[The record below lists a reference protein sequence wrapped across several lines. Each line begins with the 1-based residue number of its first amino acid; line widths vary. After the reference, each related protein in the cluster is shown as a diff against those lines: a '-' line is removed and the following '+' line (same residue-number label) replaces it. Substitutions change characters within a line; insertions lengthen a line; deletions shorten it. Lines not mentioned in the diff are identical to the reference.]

1 MISIVIPLYNEAEN
15 AALYPVKLFPV
26 AESIIRQYGETCEF
40 VLVDDGSRDTTL
52 EVLNTLQ
59 KKQQN
64 IIVVPHIVN
73 KGMGAAV
80 KTGFAHSNGDLII
93 TMDSDLT
100 YRPEDIDKLL
110 STYTKT
116 GADCISASPY
126 HEKDLANEIT
136 SPFRLFISKS
146 VNFLYKVLLRDD
158 ITCVSAI
165 FRLYKKEAL
174 SGMTFESNNFEIDA
188 EIISKFILGGKKVEE
203 IGVKLYVREHGE
215 SKLNVKKETIN
226 NLRILYKIFKSRYLK
241 REWG

>member
-26 AESIIRQYGETCEF
+26 AESIIRQYRETCEF

-52 EVLNTLQ
+52 EVISTLQ
-59 KKQQN
+59 KTQQN

-73 KGMGAAV
+73 RGMGAAV
-80 KTGFAHSNGDLII
+80 KTGFAHSNGNLII

-110 STYTKT
+110 SAYTKT

-188 EIISKFILGGKKVEE
+188 EIISKFILSGKNVEE

>member
-15 AALYPVKLFPV
+15 ATLYPVKLFPV
-26 AESIIRQYGETCEF
+26 AESITRRYGETCEF

-59 KKQQN
+59 KTQQN

-110 STYTKT
+110 SAYTKT
-116 GADCISASPY
+116 EADCISASPY

-174 SGMTFESNNFEIDA
+174 SDMTFESNNFEIDA

>member
-26 AESIIRQYGETCEF
+26 AESIIRKYSETCEF
-40 VLVDDGSRDTTL
+40 VLVDDGSRDNTL
-52 EVLNTLQ
+52 DVLNTLKQTQ
-59 KKQQN
+59 KN
-64 IIVVPHIVN
+64 VVVIPHGVN

-80 KTGFAHSNGDLII
+80 KTGFLHSSGNLII

-110 STYTKT
+110 SAYKKT

-126 HEKDLANEIT
+126 HEKDLASEIT
-136 SPFRLFISKS
+136 SPFRLFVSKS
-146 VNFLYKVLLRDD
+146 VNFLYMILLRDD

-174 SGMTFESNNFEIDA
+174 SGLTFESNNFEINA
-188 EIISKFILGGKKVEE
+188 EIISKLILSGKTVEE
-203 IGVKLYVREHGE
+203 IGVKLYVREYGE

-226 NLRILYKIFKSRYLK
+226 NLKILFKIFKSRYLNRK
-241 REWG
+241 WG